1 MEELE
6 KKAYLPF
13 LLVSAPA
20 GYGKSVL
27 ISQWLEVS
35 GGDYTWISLEESMN
49 DTSTFLSYFTEA
61 IKIVSPDEKQSLIR
75 LQNEYKFLSWEIII
89 EKIVKITNKFQGNC
103 RLILDDYHLIRNQQ
117 IHELVQALINENTG
131 NLLVVII
138 TRWDPPFTLRGL
150 RLYQKMF
157 EIRMRDLRFQ
167 EHELTDL
174 LVRNSISLSADE
186 IKELTVRTEGWIL
199 AIRMMIIAKSFTNL
213 VDEKMG
219 SEMLTTD
226 LDELLD
232 HISQNLDP
240 NFIRQMQLCSLCD
253 QFNADLIDSICTYA
267 FKGACNADIFLAK
280 LKDLNFFLIPI
291 RDNETWY
298 RFHHLFG
305 DILKRHLEKSEPNII
320 IPLYVHISSWFSGK
334 GIIDEAIRY
343 AIKAKNYD
351 LACDLISEHK
361 TRILD
366 QGQWWVVQRWLE
378 NIPEHMRRGNME
390 MLLTE
395 LAIAEE
401 TYSFNDVS
409 YILGILESLDI
420 ENTEAKIYSQYLYHL
435 GYYLTFLNPNPEKAL
450 EALERSKVL
459 YKDESVLFGARR
471 ELLLAIV
478 RQMLGKSALAL
489 GMLDDIDR
497 SYKHA
502 SIMHLR
508 SLHARIFVY
517 MLSGEFSHALA
528 ASEKFHFIT
537 KQVKLNFFELN
548 AYYLL
553 GNSAFQ
559 ILNIPKSQ
567 LAFKELLG
575 YEGILNYRM
584 FFDALAG
591 VTILNALNDDNKT
604 MESFLNVMNCMVL
617 KMKNPMFQLYERS
630 VRARV
635 HLIKGQGNK
644 ELEWAQTD
652 WVEQS
657 SEKYAFLIDVPAFT
671 KIRILVNHGSI
682 YQVKEALNVLADVE
696 AFLDNLHNRY
706 HTIDI
711 KFLKAMALFRLG
723 DTASAKEFLEEA
735 LLLAE
740 KSDSI
745 RPVLEAYKVM
755 PTIFNILD
763 HSTSYRILTRINFVF
778 ANQKSPVKSLSDSN
792 ELSLREQELI
802 GLVAKGFMNKEI
814 AEQLNISTVTVKSHL
829 TNIYRKL
836 KVPNRT
842 TMLRKVGE
850 RSALF

>member
-1 MEELE
+1 
-6 KKAYLPF
+6 
-13 LLVSAPA
+13 
-20 GYGKSVL
+20 
-27 ISQWLEVS
+27 
-35 GGDYTWISLEESMN
+35 
-49 DTSTFLSYFTEA
+49 
-61 IKIVSPDEKQSLIR
+61 
-75 LQNEYKFLSWEIII
+75 
-89 EKIVKITNKFQGNC
+89 
-103 RLILDDYHLIRNQQ
+103 
-117 IHELVQALINENTG
+117 
-131 NLLVVII
+131 
-138 TRWDPPFTLRGL
+138 
-150 RLYQKMF
+150 
-157 EIRMRDLRFQ
+157 
-167 EHELTDL
+167 
-174 LVRNSISLSADE
+174 
-186 IKELTVRTEGWIL
+186 
-199 AIRMMIIAKSFTNL
+199 
-213 VDEKMG
+213 
-219 SEMLTTD
+219 
-226 LDELLD
+226 
-232 HISQNLDP
+232 
-240 NFIRQMQLCSLCD
+240 
-253 QFNADLIDSICTYA
+253 
-267 FKGACNADIFLAK
+267 
-280 LKDLNFFLIPI
+280 
-291 RDNETWY
+291 
-298 RFHHLFG
+298 
-305 DILKRHLEKSEPNII
+305 
-320 IPLYVHISSWFSGK
+320 
-334 GIIDEAIRY
+334 
-343 AIKAKNYD
+343 
-351 LACDLISEHK
+351 
-361 TRILD
+361 
-366 QGQWWVVQRWLE
+366 
-378 NIPEHMRRGNME
+378 

-471 ELLLAIV
+471 ELILAIV
-478 RQMLGKSALAL
+478 RQMLGKSAVAL

-502 SIMHLR
+502 SVMHLR

-711 KFLKAMALFRLG
+711 EFLKAMALFRLG

-755 PTIFNILD
+755 PTLFNILD
-763 HSTSYRILTRINFVF
+763 HSTSYRILTRINIVF